1 MLKRG
6 RREKML
12 IKKKYERLINTG
24 KFENVKI
31 GIEIEKEFE
40 NLSLKED
47 VKIKKIGLIMGGLAQ
62 SIVEEEAAKVESENK
77 KED

>member
-24 KFENVKI
+24 KFENVKV

>member
-1 MLKRG
+1 
-6 RREKML
+6 ML